1 MKITY
6 RILIINFAIVFLVI
20 GSAAF
25 AFYSIMYSVLTSQH
39 SKYLLNS
46 TNDFIYEYREAV
58 GNTEED
64 FLYLLKTGINQDFS
78 SHQLFEKNIDFI
90 LQINSSNLIVNKSY
104 KENVKVP
111 DKLFSLEEFI
121 SSNPIA
127 VIKSYKNKDGS
138 TYYYGKIIDS
148 YVLNEFSKRI
158 GADIALVWN
167 NTISQS
173 SNESQNQK
181 FLFSLSKAY
190 KNLVLKN
197 NFEVF
202 SQKDENTDLLVTMC
216 KPSTNVEDMNNNFQF
231 LVFTTLNEAVD
242 LRSSLKN
249 ILITIGLSGIFI
261 SLILTFLFTDK
272 IRKQIKDLSKATE
285 VIKTG
290 NFQNKIEIKSKDEI
304 GELGCA
310 FNLMVTELE
319 KNQKSKNEYSDFI
332 TMLNQNPS
340 LKEISDAALS
350 KIINICGFII
360 GALYIVEEDGIKI
373 TSSFGI
379 EKGHGPINSKFIVDV
394 IQKKKLIE
402 IEFDKNPPAIETGA
416 VKINLKYL
424 TLVPIVYNAKVIAIL
439 ELGGADKPS
448 EAAKE
453 YLGNIQEQLAIGL
466 TNSIAFVQLEKL
478 VTELKQ
484 LNEDYQKQNI
494 QIRKQ
499 NETLVDLHKK
509 LKEKAEELE
518 IQKQKAEESTKLKSQ
533 FLASMSHELR
543 TPMNSILG
551 LSELMLEESNLKGK
565 SRERIEVVLRS
576 GKRLMNLINDILDLS
591 KIEAGKMELHEEKL
605 LLEDLIKEVEH
616 SISPL
621 LKDKKIEFRIIRE
634 TNTAIILNT
643 DRGKVTQVL
652 INLLGNAIK
661 FTQSGFVELK
671 VSTIDNKD
679 LLFDV
684 SDSGIGIAE
693 HDQKVIF
700 DEFRQID
707 GTITKKYAGTGLGLT
722 ICKKIA
728 DLLQG
733 TISVTSKVGIGSSF
747 TFLIPL
753 NLVEKIEMEGKSNIN
768 TEKLLENRKNSIL
781 VIDDNPGPRY
791 TIGQYLMT
799 RNYEVIYAENR
810 EQGIKEAI
818 QRQPLIIIL
827 NLMLTQK
834 NGWEILEE
842 LKTDKATINIPI
854 ILVSMLGD
862 KNIGYELGA
871 FDYLIKPFSSEL
883 LSDTISKLE
892 SLTNRRI
899 KKIALV
905 DDDELEF
912 ENFKKEFNKQD
923 TRIDYIKESELAF
936 SRILETQ
943 PDLAI
948 IDLIMP
954 KVDGIALTNKLKTNR
969 ETKHIPI
976 IIGSTKEITLEERD
990 TLYDILEKITVKT
1003 KGHPLDILKIVRD
1016 RITTHEYYLA
1026 SENKLA
1032 SRKETIS
1039 GEVDILIEDI
1049 KHNYLGQVLVVDDDP
1064 DTLFTINE
1072 ILEAC
1077 NCKTYLVRGGKEC
1090 LNMLEQVTPD
1100 IILLDIMMPEMD
1112 GFQTINKIKMHPK
1125 WSNIPV
1131 FAVTAK
1137 AMVEDKEVI
1146 LKNGFDDYVPKPI
1159 NSGILSMKIKKV
1171 LMNLK
1176 LI

>member
-6 RILIINFAIVFLVI
+6 RILFINFAIVFLVI

-46 TNDFIYEYREAV
+46 TNDFIYAYRESID
-58 GNTEED
+58 NTDED
-64 FLYLLKTGINQDFS
+64 FLYLLKTGINQKFS
-78 SHQLFEKNIDFI
+78 SQQLFEKNIDFI
-90 LQINSSNLIVNKSY
+90 LRADKSSFVVQKSY
-104 KENVKVP
+104 KGNVYVP
-111 DKLFSLEEFI
+111 DKPFTLKEFI
-121 SSNPIA
+121 TYNPLAI
-127 VIKSYKNKDGS
+127 IKPYKNADGS
-138 TYYYGKIIDS
+138 TFYYGRVIDS
-148 YVLNEFSKRI
+148 YALNEFSKRI

-181 FLFSLSKAY
+181 FLFSLNKAY
-190 KNLVLKN
+190 KDLALKN
-197 NFEVF
+197 NFEVY
-202 SQKDENTDLLVTMC
+202 SQKDETTDLLVTMC
-216 KPSTNVEDMNNNFQF
+216 KPSTNIEDLNNNFHF

-242 LRSSLKN
+242 LRSSLKD

-261 SLILTFLFTDK
+261 SLILTILFTDK

-290 NFQNKIEIKSKDEI
+290 NFQNKIIIKSKDEI

-340 LKEISDAALS
+340 LKEISDAALGN
-350 KIINICGFII
+350 IIKICGFIV

-379 EKGHGPINSKFIVDV
+379 EKGQSPVNSNFISDV
-394 IQKKKLIE
+394 IQKRKLIE
-402 IEFDKNPPAIETGA
+402 LEFEENPPSINTGA
-416 VKINLKYL
+416 IKIDLKYL
-424 TLVPIVYNAKVIAIL
+424 TLVPIVYNTKVIAVL
-439 ELGGADKPS
+439 ELSGAEKPS
-448 EAAKE
+448 DAAKD
-453 YLGNIQEQLAIGL
+453 YLSNIQEQLAIGL

-478 VTELKQ
+478 VTELKR
-484 LNEDYQKQNI
+484 LNEDYQKQNV

-499 NETLVDLHKK
+499 NETLIDLHKK

-551 LSELMLEESNLKGK
+551 LSELMLEDSNLKGK
-565 SRERIEVVLRS
+565 NRERIEVVLRS

-591 KIEAGKMELHEEKL
+591 KIEAGKMELREEKVF
-605 LLEDLIKEVEH
+605 LEDLIKEVEH

-621 LKDKKIEFRIIRE
+621 LKDKKIDFRIIRD
-634 TNTAIILNT
+634 TSTSIILNT

-661 FTQSGFVELK
+661 FTHSGFVELK
-671 VSTIDNKD
+671 ISSFENKK
-679 LLFDV
+679 LLFV
-684 SDSGIGIAE
+684 VTDSGIGITE
-693 HDQKVIF
+693 NDQKVIF
-700 DEFRQID
+700 DEFRQVD
-707 GTITKKYAGTGLGLT
+707 GTITKKYGGTGLGLT

-728 DLLQG
+728 DILQG
-733 TISVTSKVGIGSSF
+733 SIKVTSKPGIGSCF

-753 NLVEKIEMEGKSNIN
+753 NLVERIEMEGESDNNAEILSD
-768 TEKLLENRKNSIL
+768 TRKNPIL
-781 VIDDNPGPRY
+781 VIDDNLGPRY
-791 TIGQYLMT
+791 TIGQYLIS
-799 RNYEVIYAENR
+799 RNYEVIYADNG

-818 QRQPLIIIL
+818 QRQPLLIIL
-827 NLMLTQK
+827 NVMLTPK
-834 NGWEILEE
+834 DAWEILKE
-842 LKTDKATINIPI
+842 LKNNSATINIPI

-862 KNIGYELGA
+862 KNMGYDLGA
-871 FDYLIKPFSSEL
+871 FEYLVKPFNSEL
-883 LSDTISKLE
+883 ISATISKLE
-892 SLTNRRI
+892 NLSNKRI
-899 KKIALV
+899 RKITMV

-912 ENFKKEFNKQD
+912 EHFKKDFKKSD
-923 TRIDYIKESELAF
+923 ARIDYIKESELAF

-943 PDLAI
+943 PDLII

-954 KVDGIALTNKLKTNR
+954 KVDGVTLANKLKTNR
-969 ETKHIPI
+969 ETRHIPI
-976 IIGSTKEITLEERD
+976 IFGCKKDITGEERD
-990 TLYDILEKITVKT
+990 TLNDIVKKITVRT
-1003 KGHPLDILKIVRD
+1003 NGHPLDILKIVRD
-1016 RITTHEYYLA
+1016 RITTHEFYLA
-1026 SENKLA
+1026 SEKKLD
-1032 SRKETIS
+1032 KDEEDLL
-1039 GEVDILIEDI
+1039 GEENLLIEEK
-1049 KHNYLGQVLVVDDDP
+1049 KHNYLGQILVVDDDQ

-1072 ILEAC
+1072 ILESC
-1077 NCKTYLVRGGKEC
+1077 NCKTYLVKGGKEC
-1090 LNMLEQVTPD
+1090 LNILEQITPD

-1125 WSNIPV
+1125 WAHIPV
-1131 FAVTAK
+1131 FAITAK

-1146 LKNGFDDYVPKPI
+1146 LRNGFDDYVPKPI

-1176 LI
+1176 II

>member
-6 RILIINFAIVFLVI
+6 RILFINFAIVFLVI
-20 GSAAF
+20 GSAAL

-46 TNDFIYEYREAV
+46 TNDFIYAYREAV
-58 GNTEED
+58 DNTEED
-64 FLYLLKTGINQDFS
+64 FLYLLKNGINQKFPS
-78 SHQLFEKNIDFI
+78 QQLFEKNIDFI
-90 LQINSSNLIVNKSY
+90 LKTNPSNFIVNKSY
-104 KENVKVP
+104 KGNVYVP

-121 SSNPIA
+121 TLNPLAI
-127 VIKSYKNKDGS
+127 IKTYKNQDGS
-138 TYYYGKIIDS
+138 TFYYGRIIDS
-148 YVLNEFSKRI
+148 FALNEFSKRI

-181 FLFSLSKAY
+181 FLFSLNKAY
-190 KNLVLKN
+190 KDLALKN

-202 SQKDENTDLLVTMC
+202 SQKDESTDILVTIC
-216 KPSTNVEDMNNNFQF
+216 KPSTNIEDLNNNFQF
-231 LVFTTLNEAVD
+231 LVFTTLNEAGD
-242 LRSSLKN
+242 LRSSLKD
-249 ILITIGLSGIFI
+249 IFIIIGLSGILI

-290 NFQNKIEIKSKDEI
+290 NFQNKISIKSKDEI
-304 GELGCA
+304 GDLGCA

-340 LKEISDAALS
+340 LKEISDAALG
-350 KIINICGFII
+350 KIINICGFIV
-360 GALYIVEEDGIKI
+360 GALYIVEENGFKI

-379 EKGHGPINSKFIVDV
+379 ERGHSSVDSNFITDV
-394 IQKKKLIE
+394 IKKKKLIE
-402 IEFDKNPPAIETGA
+402 LEFDENPPSIKTGSI
-416 VKINLKYL
+416 KIDIKYL
-424 TLVPIVYNAKVIAIL
+424 TLIPIVYNAKVIAVL
-439 ELGGADKPS
+439 ELSGAEKPS
-448 EAAKE
+448 DAAKD
-453 YLGNIQEQLAIGL
+453 YLSNIQEQLAIGL

-551 LSELMLEESNLKGK
+551 LSELMLEETNLMGK
-565 SRERIEVVLRS
+565 SRERVEVVLRS

-591 KIEAGKMELHEEKL
+591 KIEAGKMELHEERV

-621 LKDKKIEFRIIRE
+621 LKDKKIDFRIIRD
-634 TNTAIILNT
+634 TSTSIIFNS

-671 VSTIDNKD
+671 ISSVENKE
-679 LLFDV
+679 LIFIV
-684 SDSGIGIAE
+684 TDSGIGITE

-700 DEFRQID
+700 EEFRQVD
-707 GTITKKYAGTGLGLT
+707 GTITKKYGGTGLGLT

-733 TISVTSKVGIGSSF
+733 SINVSSKPGIGSSF

-753 NLVEKIEMEGKSNIN
+753 NFVERIETEEQSIIN
-768 TEKLLENRKNSIL
+768 AEKLLENRKSPIL

-791 TIGQYLMT
+791 TIGQYLIS
-799 RNYEVIYAENR
+799 RNYEVIYAESG

-818 QRQPLIIIL
+818 KRQPLIIIL
-827 NLMLTQK
+827 NVMLTQRD
-834 NGWEILEE
+834 GWEILKE
-842 LKTDKATINIPI
+842 LKNNNATIDIPI
-854 ILVSMLGD
+854 ILVSILGD
-862 KNIGYELGA
+862 RNIGYDLGA
-871 FDYLIKPFSSEL
+871 FEYLVKPFNSKAL
-883 LSDTISKLE
+883 FTTITKLE
-892 SLTNRRI
+892 NLANKRI
-899 KKIALV
+899 KKITIV

-912 ENFKKEFNKQD
+912 ENFKKEFNNEEI
-923 TRIDYIKESELAF
+923 RIDYIKESELAF

-943 PDLAI
+943 PDLII

-954 KVDGIALTNKLKTNR
+954 KVDGVTLTNKLKTNR

-976 IIGSTKEITLEERD
+976 ILGTSKDITEEDREA
-990 TLYDILEKITVKT
+990 LNDIVERITVRT

-1016 RITTHEYYLA
+1016 RITTREIYLA
-1026 SENKLA
+1026 SENKLNRNEEA
-1032 SRKETIS
+1032 QSE
-1039 GEVDILIEDI
+1039 EENLLNEEI
-1049 KHNYLGQVLVVDDDP
+1049 KHNYLGHVLVVDDDP
-1064 DTLFTINE
+1064 DTLFTVNE
-1072 ILEAC
+1072 ILESC
-1077 NCKTYLVRGGKEC
+1077 NCKTYLVKGGKEC
-1090 LNMLEQVTPD
+1090 LNMLEQVAPD

-1112 GFQTINKIKMHPK
+1112 GFQTIKKIKMHPK
-1125 WSNIPV
+1125 WAHIPV

-1146 LKNGFDDYVPKPI
+1146 LRNGFDDYVPKPI

-1176 LI
+1176 LS